1 MSVEESLL
9 LKCNEL
15 SQHCL
20 NNILA
25 VLYLEQ
31 KNLGHSTVMGMDFTV
46 TGILKARA
54 FIFIL
59 LLYLAALS
67 VMPISF
73 YRCHTFLC

>member
-1 MSVEESLL
+1 MFLN
-9 LKCNEL
+9 CDEL

-25 VLYLEQ
+25 VFYLEQ
-31 KNLGHSTVMGMDFTV
+31 KNLGHSAAMGIDFTV

-59 LLYLAALS
+59 LLHLAAFS
-67 VMPISF
+67 VMPINF

>member
-1 MSVEESLL
+1 MF

-15 SQHCL
+15 SQHHL

-31 KNLGHSTVMGMDFTV
+31 KNLGHSAVMGMDFTV

-59 LLYLAALS
+59 LLYLAAFS
-67 VMPISF
+67 VMLINF

>member
-1 MSVEESLL
+1 MF

-15 SQHCL
+15 SQKCL

-31 KNLGHSTVMGMDFTV
+31 KNLGHSAVVGMDFTV
-46 TGILKARA
+46 VGILKAKA

-59 LLYLAALS
+59 LLHLAAFN
-67 VMPISF
+67 VMPINF

>member
-1 MSVEESLL
+1 MF
-9 LKCNEL
+9 LKCNEC

-20 NNILA
+20 NKIVA

-31 KNLGHSTVMGMDFTV
+31 KNLGHSAVMGMDFTV

-54 FIFIL
+54 LISVL
-59 LLYLAALS
+59 LLYLAAFS
-67 VMPISF
+67 VMPINF